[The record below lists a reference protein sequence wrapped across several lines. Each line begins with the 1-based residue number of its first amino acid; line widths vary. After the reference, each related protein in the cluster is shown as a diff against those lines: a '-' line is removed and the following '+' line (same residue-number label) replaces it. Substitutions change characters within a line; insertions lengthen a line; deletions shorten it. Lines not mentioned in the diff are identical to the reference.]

1 MVLIRSFEN
10 IKDEFCIQDPSAV
23 VKSDNLD
30 EVKMYFFSIHVNL
43 LKRNVRDYIEHEV
56 FV

>member
-1 MVLIRSFEN
+1 MVLIRSFED
-10 IKDEFCIQDPSAV
+10 IQDEFCIQDPSAV

-30 EVKMYFFSIHVNL
+30 EVKMYFFSVHVNL